1 MALYLEDAAAR
12 IHPSAEDRAAASAF
26 LGEAADHPLIAL
38 HPGSGS
44 PKMNWPLAHWLELAQ
59 RLSAALPAARF
70 VLIGG
75 EADDAQLAAFLAGWT
90 GVPPLLAR
98 SLPLPELAAILERC
112 RLHLGHDTGISHLA
126 AAVGTPCVLLFG
138 PTDPDVWK
146 PANPQVVILRAA
158 EGELNG
164 LPVEEVFA
172 TALRPI
178 R

>member
-44 PKMNWPLAHWLELAQ
+44 PKKNWPLANWLELAP
-59 RLSAALPAARF
+59 RLSAIQPEARF

-90 GVPPLLAR
+90 GPSPLLAR

-112 RLHLGHDTGISHLA
+112 RLYLGHDTGISHLA
-126 AAVGTPCVLLFG
+126 AAVGAPCVLLFG

-146 PANPQVVILRAA
+146 PANAQVVILRAA
-158 EGELNG
+158 EGELSA
-164 LPVEEVFA
+164 LAVDEVLSA
-172 TALRPI
+172 TQQKV
-178 R
+178 